1 MKRLLVFL
9 TAAVSLPVMLVAGCG
24 AVQKA
29 DKETG
34 VQEMQV
40 QSALPTEEIKCDLIP
55 AVKVDGKVYY
65 DTGRESD
72 IRARTE
78 ESPGKWTGGKCRKKT
93 ESLTSGRDTNI
104 NLQMTA
110 LLTCLSTENGFVLS
124 KEVGNRT
131 ISVCHFS

>member
-1 MKRLLVFL
+1 MKKRLLVFL

-55 AVKVDGKVYY
+55 AVKVAGKVYY

-72 IRARTE
+72 IRARCGVMDGRITGE
-78 ESPGKWTGGKCRKKT
+78 VDRWKRPEKNGESNFGTGYEYQFADDNFLDLFINGKWFRF
-93 ESLTSGRDTNI
+93 EQRSG
-104 NLQMTA
+104 Q
-110 LLTCLSTENGFVLS
+110 
-124 KEVGNRT
+124 
-131 ISVCHFS
+131 